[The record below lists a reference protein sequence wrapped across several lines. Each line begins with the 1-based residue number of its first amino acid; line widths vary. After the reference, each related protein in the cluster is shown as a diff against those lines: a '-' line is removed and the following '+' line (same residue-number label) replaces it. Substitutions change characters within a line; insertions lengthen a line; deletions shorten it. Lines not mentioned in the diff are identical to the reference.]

1 MVDLPLSSLFLDL
14 VMGKTPTLRDVS
26 RINDGLYKTLE
37 DLKEIAQRRA
47 KIIESQEIDQ
57 ESKDWSI

>member
-57 ESKDWSI
+57 ESKD

>member
-1 MVDLPLSSLFLDL
+1 
-14 VMGKTPTLRDVS
+14 MGKTPTLRDVS

-57 ESKDWSI
+57 ESKD